1 MENVVAHIPWRTG
14 VQPNVIPIQ
23 STGAVLNLAFADRPK
38 NIATAM
44 LASTID
50 PCLWGLVVQFV
61 RIDDVAQISP
71 WTMEVRPGATATAP
85 ITAVPFT
92 AIAARVPTTVTA
104 LVASIIARLSH
115 NLSPW

>member
-1 MENVVAHIPWRTG
+1 MRSIRLSAKKIILILFVK
-14 VQPNVIPIQ
+14 
-23 STGAVLNLAFADRPK
+23 GAVLNLAFADLPK

-50 PCLWGLVVQFV
+50 PCLCLGLVVQFV

-115 NLSPW
+115 NVSQLALH